1 MHGNSEELDSMQLC
15 SFLHRALHEMDTE
28 VNLEHGF
35 NNESVVLS
43 AVQSVISTCAGHKEV
58 QAQVPSALSS
68 SHSSLTPH

>member
-1 MHGNSEELDSMQLC
+1 MHLAQLSEELDCAWFILC
-15 SFLHRALHEMDTE
+15 RELHEMDTE
-28 VNLEHGF
+28 VKWEHRL

-43 AVQSVISTCAGHKEV
+43 VALSVISTRAGHKEV